1 MHKAL
6 LALICVGVLA
16 GCSSTPDVTYNS
28 PYCYTDQKIVNADGT
43 VSSETHLECTDRP
56 SRQAEIQ
63 RAGIDKNCKE
73 FWYPERRWGEMVEV
87 RGVRCEKFDGTWEI
101 VNIDGNVR

>member
-1 MHKAL
+1 MLKLTVGA
-6 LALICVGVLA
+6 LALAILA
-16 GCSSTPDVTYNS
+16 GCSSSPKVQYAS

-73 FWYPERRWGEMVEV
+73 FFYAERRWGELVEV

-101 VNIDGNVR
+101 IDIGGSTY